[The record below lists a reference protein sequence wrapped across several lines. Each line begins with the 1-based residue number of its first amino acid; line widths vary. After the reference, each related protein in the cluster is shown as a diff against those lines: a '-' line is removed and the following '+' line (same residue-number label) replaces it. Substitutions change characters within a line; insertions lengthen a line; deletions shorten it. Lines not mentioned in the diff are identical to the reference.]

1 MARILKIVFLL
12 LLLPLASGAE
22 KWQRLVILHTNDIHG
37 HLPPEQAWWIN
48 PNFPP
53 PIGNAAGVAAVIREE
68 RERAERN
75 GWGLLLLEGGD
86 IFQGTPTG
94 EFSKGRAVIE
104 YMNRMGYDAM
114 TVGNHDLD
122 KGPDLL
128 RSLAGAAEFP
138 MLGANM
144 VDSSGRILD
153 YIRPYVIL
161 ERGGLKI
168 GILGLMIETLYRM
181 QTPENMKGLNILPEI
196 PTARQWLDTL
206 RAKGVDLVV
215 GLHHVGFYRDKVIA
229 DSVPGFD
236 VIVGAHSHTG
246 LRQAYECPNNH
257 TIVVQTFGHLSTVG
271 KLELMIDPGTRQ
283 IVGYQSELRELF
295 TEEVPPDTAE
305 LSKIRRWTDLAE
317 AGYDSVIG
325 LAAVDMVR
333 AGGPKESSLG
343 NLMADAMRE
352 AAKSD
357 VAFQNS
363 GGIRDDIMRGEITY
377 RQIYKVDGFSNTI
390 VTMDMTG
397 EQLLTSLEVSVMGGH
412 GIFQVSGLRMVFD
425 PKRPPMERLVSVE
438 VGGKPIDPKA
448 RYRVAT
454 NSFLAAGG
462 GNYRIF
468 QEAENWEDTGH
479 LVRQAM
485 VDFIHK
491 HSPVD
496 IRTEGRIREGTR
508 KSPEVTP

>member
-1 MARILKIVFLL
+1 MSRKICIVLTL
-12 LLLPLASGAE
+12 LLLPLVSGAE
-22 KWQRLVILHTNDIHG
+22 KWQHLVILHTNDIHG
-37 HLPPEQAWWIN
+37 HLPPEEAWWIN

-53 PIGNAAGVAAVIREE
+53 PIGNAAGAAAVIREE

-75 GWGLLLLEGGD
+75 GWGFLLVEGGD

-94 EFSKGRAVIE
+94 EFSKGRAVVE
-104 YMNRMGYDAM
+104 FMNRMGYDAM

-122 KGPDLL
+122 KGPDVL
-128 RSLAGAAEFP
+128 RSLVDSARFP
-138 MLGANM
+138 VLGTNL
-144 VDSSGRILD
+144 VDSSTGKVLD
-153 YIRPYVIL
+153 YLKPYVVL
-161 ERGGLKI
+161 ERGGVRI
-168 GILGLMIETLYRM
+168 GLLGIVVQNLREM
-181 QTPENMKGLNILPEI
+181 QTPENMRGIEVLPEI
-196 PTARQWLDTL
+196 QTARQWLDTL
-206 RAKGVDLVV
+206 RSKGVDLII
-215 GLHHVGFYRDKVIA
+215 GLDHTGYNRDKIMA

-271 KLELMIDPGTRQ
+271 KLELMVDPETKQ

-295 TEEVPPDTAE
+295 NEEVPPDTAE
-305 LSKIRRWTDLAE
+305 LRMVKAWSDQAE
-317 AGYDSVIG
+317 AGYDSVVG
-325 LAAVDMVR
+325 QTSVDLVR
-333 AGGPKESSLG
+333 TGGPKESSIG
-343 NLMADAMRE
+343 NLMADAIRE
-352 AAKSD
+352 KVGSD

-363 GGIRDDIMRGEITY
+363 GGIRDNIYRGEVTY

-397 EQLLTSLEVSVMGGH
+397 EQLKRALEVSVMGGH

-425 PKRPPMERLVSVE
+425 PSKPPLERVVSIE
-438 VGGKPIDPKA
+438 VGGKPLDPER

-462 GNYRIF
+462 GNYHIF
-468 QEAENWEDTGH
+468 LEAENWLDTGI

-485 VDFIHK
+485 VDFFGK
-491 HSPVD
+491 HSPVG
-496 IRTEGRIREGTR
+496 IRTEGRIKEGTEGGR
-508 KSPEVTP
+508 P